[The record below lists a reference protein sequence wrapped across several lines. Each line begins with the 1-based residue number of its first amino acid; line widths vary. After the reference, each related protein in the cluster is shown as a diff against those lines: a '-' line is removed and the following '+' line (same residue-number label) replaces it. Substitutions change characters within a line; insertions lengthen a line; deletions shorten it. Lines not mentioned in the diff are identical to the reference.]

1 MAEDS
6 ANRSFAHAAISV
18 FILFHLIAI
27 TCWAV
32 PWNVSVMREL
42 KELIRPYMAWSGL
55 YQSWDMF
62 APNPK
67 SIDSYIKAV
76 VFTGDRRMKVWT
88 FPRMEE
94 LGFAERYQK
103 ERYRKFEETLPEQ
116 RYEALRPG
124 VATHV
129 ARLFNSQVDP
139 PDKVVLIEFRSD
151 IKPGADESYVP
162 VPKPNVFYEGY
173 IQSGDLR

>member
-1 MAEDS
+1 
-6 ANRSFAHAAISV
+6 
-18 FILFHLIAI
+18 
-27 TCWAV
+27 
-32 PWNVSVMREL
+32 
-42 KELIRPYMAWSGL
+42 
-55 YQSWDMF
+55 
-62 APNPK
+62 
-67 SIDSYIKAV
+67 
-76 VFTGDRRMKVWT
+76 MKVWT

-139 PDKVVLIEFRSD
+139 PDKVVLIEFRYD